1 MWMRSTRSIVAALA
15 VCVAVAACAGLPVT
29 ASSSSDL
36 GSQMQAGNR
45 DIAKW
50 GPGPDNGR
58 Y

>member
-1 MWMRSTRSIVAALA
+1 MRSTRSIVAALA
-15 VCVAVAACAGLPVT
+15 VCVAVADCAGLPVT